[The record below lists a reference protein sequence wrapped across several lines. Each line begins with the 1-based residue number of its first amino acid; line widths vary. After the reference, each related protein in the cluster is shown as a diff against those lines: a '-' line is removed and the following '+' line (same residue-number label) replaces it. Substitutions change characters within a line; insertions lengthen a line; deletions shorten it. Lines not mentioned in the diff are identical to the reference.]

1 MVVQDKKILITGG
14 TGFIGAA
21 VAERLAEGNELVL
34 YDLKKGG
41 PIEYTDLLGRP
52 NVRFI
57 EGDICDE
64 EQMAAALEGV
74 DIVIHAA
81 AVVGVHNVLGQ
92 PRVTI
97 ETNFTGTQILLRQ
110 LKDRKLDRFVY
121 FSTSEVF
128 GGASFRADEA
138 HNATVGTIQEARWS
152 YSISKLAG
160 EHLSYAYYR
169 EFGLPVVIV
178 RPFNVFGPKRTG
190 DHAMLRFVLGA
201 LQDQPLEV
209 HGDGSQVR
217 AWCYIDDFVDALL
230 ETLTNDE
237 AVGQDFN
244 LGNPMNTLTIY
255 DLAKRTIRL
264 ADSKSELIFRHI
276 DYSDID
282 IRVPRTLKARK
293 VLNWKPRFEIDEAI
307 KLTLDWYRDHL
318 DDFRDR
324 FKED

>member
-1 MVVQDKKILITGG
+1 MTVKGKKILITGG

-21 VAERLAEGNELVL
+21 TAERLADDNELVL
-34 YDLKKGG
+34 YDLKRGG
-41 PIEYTDLLGRP
+41 PIEYTDLLDRP
-52 NVRFI
+52 NVQFVQ
-57 EGDICDE
+57 GDICDAVAME
-64 EQMAAALEGV
+64 SALEGV

-81 AVVGVHNVLGQ
+81 AVVGVHNVLSQ

-97 ETNFTGTQILLRQ
+97 ETNFTGTQVLLRL
-110 LKDRKLDRFVY
+110 LKNRKLDRFVY

-138 HNATVGTIQEARWS
+138 HNATIGTIQEARWS

-160 EHLSYAYYR
+160 EHLCYAYYR

-217 AWCYIDDFVDALL
+217 AWCYIDDFVDALM
-230 ETLTNDE
+230 ETLTNE
-237 AVGQDFN
+237 NAVGEDFN

-255 DLAKRTIRL
+255 ELAKRTISL
-264 ADSKSELIFRHI
+264 AESKSKIIFHHI
-276 DYSDID
+276 EYSDID
-282 IRVPRTLKARK
+282 IRVPRTVKARTLLDWK
-293 VLNWKPRFEIDEAI
+293 PKFETDDGVLATLNW
-307 KLTLDWYRDHL
+307 YREHL
-318 DDFRDR
+318 DEFRDR
-324 FKED
+324 FQNG

>member
-1 MVVQDKKILITGG
+1 MTVTGKKILITGG

-21 VAERLAEGNELVL
+21 TAERLADDNDLVL
-34 YDLKKGG
+34 YDLKPGG
-41 PIEYTDLLGRP
+41 PIDYTDLLGRS
-52 NVRFI
+52 NVKFVQ
-57 EGDICDE
+57 GDICDASAME
-64 EQMAAALEGV
+64 AALEGV

-81 AVVGVHNVLGQ
+81 AVVGVHNVLSQ

-97 ETNFTGTQILLRQ
+97 ETNFTGTQVLLNL
-110 LKDRKLDRFVY
+110 LKTRKLDRFVY

-138 HNATVGTIQEARWS
+138 HHATIGTIREARWS

-160 EHLSYAYYR
+160 EHLAYAYYR

-230 ETLTNDE
+230 EMLSNE
-237 AVGQDFN
+237 AAIGEDFN
-244 LGNPMNTLTIY
+244 IGNPMNTLTIY
-255 DLAKRTIRL
+255 ELAKRTISL
-264 ADSKSELIFRHI
+264 AQSKSKIIFQHI
-276 DYSDID
+276 EYSDID
-282 IRVPRTLKARK
+282 IRVPRTVKARK
-293 VLNWKPRFEIDEAI
+293 LLNWQPKFETDEGVLA
-307 KLTLDWYRDHL
+307 TLSWYREHL
-318 DDFRDR
+318 DDFTDR
-324 FKED
+324 FGSG